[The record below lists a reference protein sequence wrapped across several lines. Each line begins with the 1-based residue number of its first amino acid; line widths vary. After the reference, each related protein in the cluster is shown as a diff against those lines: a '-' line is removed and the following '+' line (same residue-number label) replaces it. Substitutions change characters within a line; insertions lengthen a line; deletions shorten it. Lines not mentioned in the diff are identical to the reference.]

1 MWASRFQSTRMS
13 LGVNWEICISKYDK
27 ILRWVEGRIDSCSTA
42 AFSTESERVDESFA
56 LDDDDDEDEGEDEE
70 EGEGDVD
77 DEEED
82 DDDGR

>member
-1 MWASRFQSTRMS
+1 MS

-27 ILRWVEGRIDSCSTA
+27 ILRWVDGRIDSCSIA

-56 LDDDDDEDEGEDEE
+56 LDDDDDDDEGEGDDDE

-77 DEEED
+77 DEE